1 MHWIRSLAFA
11 VALAAANVPAASSA
25 DLPPDVLARNE
36 WMQLTRAEYEA
47 ALSKVPEDKRYAFQT
62 DPKRIEGVLNGL
74 LVTRTLAA
82 QARAHGLTAG
92 QSFADK
98 PAGDDERSLAD
109 AELRRSAE
117 DASKTFDA
125 NKAAYEAKAR
135 ENYMLD
141 RDKYRVPE
149 EIRLSD
155 IAVLIKDRGEEAAR
169 ARAEEA
175 RARIIGGADFAAVAR
190 EYSDDPTTRDK
201 GGALPFVSAARLA
214 PDYAKAA
221 FALSKIGEISEPIK
235 GPSAYHVVR
244 LEERRP
250 ARIAAFEE
258 VRDAIMTKLREQ
270 YIAEQRDLR
279 IQAIYRDPELV
290 MNQPAIDALVLP
302 IDPSVFK
309 TDKQPP
315 ERKR

>member
-1 MHWIRSLAFA
+1 MRWIRSLAFA
-11 VALAAANVPAASSA
+11 LPLAAAGAPTASST
-25 DLPPDVLARNE
+25 DLPPDILVRNQ
-36 WMQLTRAEYEA
+36 WMQLSRADYEA
-47 ALSKVPEDKRYAFQT
+47 ALSKVPADKRYGFQT

-82 QARAHGLTAG
+82 QARAHGLTVG
-92 QSFADK
+92 QSFATK

-109 AELRRSAE
+109 AELRRLAE
-117 DASKTFDA
+117 DASKAFDA
-125 NKAAYEAKAR
+125 NRAAYEARAR
-135 ENYMLD
+135 EIYTLD

-155 IAVLIKDRGEEAAR
+155 IAVLIKDRGEDAAR

-175 RARIIGGADFAAVAR
+175 RARIVAGGDFAAVAR

-250 ARIAAFEE
+250 ARTAAFEE
-258 VRDAIMTKLREQ
+258 VREGIMTKLREQ
-270 YIAEQRDLR
+270 YIGEQRDLR
-279 IQAIYRDPELV
+279 IQAIYRDPQLV

-302 IDPSVFK
+302 IDPSQFK

-315 ERKR
+315 ERQR